1 MLTPRTSLAPIDN
14 LNNHF
19 LFVVAIFLF
28 CFAPATAQELSPCAP
43 RPMISQAPPLA
54 AESFQLASE
63 AEVGLEIRARS
74 PGASWAV
81 KGAEAAA
88 IVIEVDGRYNQDL
101 LLWGGDKPF
110 TYRVMLGRFPR
121 GRHAVSV
128 RLNPARSAAGAK
140 RAEVVGLR
148 PLPFP
153 ARDTKTV
160 DEDALAHAFAPILF
174 ARPNTIDRF
183 SDVPLLMYY
192 EVMREPAGDSII
204 RYTTIFSHEDGG
216 TATAALMARWGRAT
230 DIEWAYELRV
240 RGGKIIE
247 ETFQGVEH
255 ETKFFTGARTMGDH
269 PLLAVA
275 SDNNN
280 FSDLACS
287 AVRYAPLPTRARLD
301 AATRESVMDAEP
313 WTHRVMSEELQRERR
328 ITDRAFSA
336 NTIADP
342 RHYLY
347 IEASAELTGA
357 ALAFDVQL
365 NGDTQFYPSDLND
378 ARLRIDRSVPFR
390 SAVRLPA
397 GTTPSKV
404 EKIAVRCHE
413 TAQAA
418 GRRAC
423 RRVRLGKVLML
434 DREYVPR
441 PLKQFSGPP
450 ELHLAP
456 GEAATFDRAGKDK

>member
-1 MLTPRTSLAPIDN
+1 MLTSRTYLARMMR
-14 LNNHF
+14 LRLF
-19 LFVVAIFLF
+19 LLVTIPFFY
-28 CFAPATAQELSPCAP
+28 FAPTTAQESSPCAP
-43 RPMISQAPPLA
+43 RAIRSQALPLA

-63 AEVGLEIRARS
+63 AEVGLEISARS

-88 IVIEVDGRYNQDL
+88 VVIEVDRRFNQDL
-101 LLWGGDKPF
+101 LLWGGDKAF
-110 TYRVMLGRFPR
+110 TYRVMLGRLPR
-121 GRHAVSV
+121 GRHTVSV
-128 RLNPARSAAGAK
+128 RLNLARSAAGAK
-140 RAEVVGLR
+140 RAEVLSLR

-153 ARDTKTV
+153 ARGSQTP
-160 DEDALAHAFAPILF
+160 DEDALALANAPVLF
-174 ARPNTIDRF
+174 ARANTIDRF
-183 SDVPLLMYY
+183 TDVPLLMYY
-192 EVMREPAGDSII
+192 EVLREPAGDSII

-216 TATAALMARWGRAT
+216 TPTAALMARWGRAS
-230 DIEWAYELRV
+230 DIEWTYESRV
-240 RGGKIIE
+240 RAGKVIE

-255 ETKFFTGARTMGDH
+255 ETKFFTGARAMGNH

-287 AVRYAPLPTRARLD
+287 AVRFAPLPTRARLD

-357 ALAFDVQL
+357 ALAFDVRL
-365 NGDTQFYPSDLND
+365 NGDTQIYPSDLND

-397 GTTPSKV
+397 GTIPSKV
-404 EKIAVRCHE
+404 EKITVRCHE

-418 GRRAC
+418 DRRAC
-423 RRVRLGKVLML
+423 RRVRLGKLLML
-434 DREYVPR
+434 DRDYVPR
-441 PLKQFSGPP
+441 PLEQFSAPP
-450 ELHLAP
+450 ESQLAP
-456 GEAATFDRAGKDK
+456 GETVTFSRAQR